1 MNKLRS
7 ILMIEL
13 GSFLFAISIGLFILP
28 GKVLTGGVAGIV
40 SLLSAY
46 MSFDEDIMVII
57 INTVLFII
65 GSLLLG
71 KEFFFNTL
79 LYSISYPLMLLF
91 VTRRM
96 PSVTVEPILA
106 SLYGG
111 FLGGVAI
118 GIMFR
123 NGGSS
128 GGVDVI
134 ALALE
139 KFFHIK
145 VNHTIMAVDALTVL
159 AGLYTYGLNAVLIG
173 LMSVFMM
180 SVAIERTLD
189 FYKTGISAK
198 KFEIISEHYKEISD
212 DINNSDID
220 RGTSFIEIEGG
231 YTGNKRMML
240 MVVVSEDQVEAI
252 NDIIRQHDPKA
263 FVIISDTREV
273 NGEGFTYMVRM

>member
-1 MNKLRS
+1 MNKLKQ

-13 GSFLFAISIGLFILP
+13 GSFLFALSIGLFILP

-46 MSFDEDIMVII
+46 IDFDADIMVII
-57 INTVLFII
+57 LNTLLFII
-65 GSLLLG
+65 GSILLG

-96 PSVTVEPILA
+96 ASVEIEPILA

-111 FLGGVAI
+111 FIGGVAI

-134 ALALE
+134 ALSLE
-139 KFFHIK
+139 KYFHIK

-173 LMSVFMM
+173 LLSVFMM
-180 SVAIERTLD
+180 SLAIERTLN
-189 FYKTGISAK
+189 FYQGGITAK
-198 KFEIISEHYKEISD
+198 KFEIISDKYKEISD
-212 DINNSDID
+212 DINNSVID
-220 RGTSFIEIEGG
+220 RGTSLIDIEGG
-231 YTGNKRMML
+231 YTGSRRKML
-240 MVVVSEDQVEAI
+240 MVVASEDQVKAI
-252 NDIIRQHDPKA
+252 NEIINKYDPKA
-263 FVIISDTREV
+263 FVIISDTNEV
-273 NGEGFTYMVRM
+273 NGEGFTYMARL

>member
-1 MNKLRS
+1 MNKLKQ

-13 GSFLFAISIGLFILP
+13 GSFLFALSIGLFILP

-46 MSFDEDIMVII
+46 LDFDADIMVII
-57 INTVLFII
+57 LNTLLFII
-65 GSLLLG
+65 GSILLG

-96 PSVTVEPILA
+96 ASVEIEPILA

-111 FLGGVAI
+111 FIGGVAI

-134 ALALE
+134 ALSLE
-139 KFFHIK
+139 KYFHIK

-173 LMSVFMM
+173 LLSVFMM
-180 SVAIERTLD
+180 SLAIERTLN
-189 FYKTGISAK
+189 FYQGGITAK
-198 KFEIISEHYKEISD
+198 KFEIISDKYKEISD
-212 DINNSDID
+212 DINNSVID
-220 RGTSFIEIEGG
+220 RGTSLIDIEGG
-231 YTGNKRMML
+231 YTGSRRKML
-240 MVVVSEDQVEAI
+240 MVVASEDQVKAI
-252 NDIIRQHDPKA
+252 NEIINKYDPKA
-263 FVIISDTREV
+263 FVIISDTNEV
-273 NGEGFTYMVRM
+273 NGEGFTYMARL

>member
-1 MNKLRS
+1 MNKLKQ

-13 GSFLFAISIGLFILP
+13 GSFLFALSIGLFILP

-46 MSFDEDIMVII
+46 VNFDADIMVII
-57 INTVLFII
+57 LNTLLFII
-65 GSLLLG
+65 GSILLG

-96 PSVTVEPILA
+96 ASVEIEPILA

-111 FLGGVAI
+111 FIGGVAI

-134 ALALE
+134 ALSLE
-139 KFFHIK
+139 KYFHIK
-145 VNHTIMAVDALTVL
+145 VNHTIMTVDAFTVL

-173 LMSVFMM
+173 LLSVFMM
-180 SVAIERTLD
+180 SLAIERTLN
-189 FYKTGISAK
+189 FYQGGITAK
-198 KFEIISEHYKEISD
+198 KFEIISDRYREISD
-212 DINNSDID
+212 DINNSVID
-220 RGTSFIEIEGG
+220 RGTSLIDIEGG
-231 YTGNKRMML
+231 YTGSRRKML
-240 MVVVSEDQVEAI
+240 MVVASEDQVKAI
-252 NDIIRQHDPKA
+252 NEIINKYDPKA
-263 FVIISDTREV
+263 FVIISDTNEV
-273 NGEGFTYMVRM
+273 NGEGFTYMARL

>member
-1 MNKLRS
+1 MNKLKQ

-13 GSFLFAISIGLFILP
+13 GSFLFALSIGLFILP

-46 MSFDEDIMVII
+46 IDYDADIMVII
-57 INTVLFII
+57 LNTLLFII
-65 GSLLLG
+65 GSILLG

-91 VTRRM
+91 VSRRM
-96 PSVTVEPILA
+96 ASVEIEPILA

-111 FLGGVAI
+111 FIGGVAI

-134 ALALE
+134 ALSLE
-139 KFFHIK
+139 KYFHIK
-145 VNHTIMAVDALTVL
+145 VNHTIMAVDAFTVL

-173 LMSVFMM
+173 LLSVFMM
-180 SVAIERTLD
+180 SLAIERTLN
-189 FYKTGISAK
+189 FYQGGITAK
-198 KFEIISEHYKEISD
+198 KFEIISDRYKEISD
-212 DINNSDID
+212 DINNSAID
-220 RGTSFIEIEGG
+220 RGTSLIDIEGG
-231 YTGNKRMML
+231 YTGSRRKML
-240 MVVVSEDQVEAI
+240 MVVASEDQVKAI
-252 NDIIRQHDPKA
+252 NEIINKYDPKA
-263 FVIISDTREV
+263 FVIISDTNEV
-273 NGEGFTYMVRM
+273 NGEGFTYMARL

>member
-1 MNKLRS
+1 
-7 ILMIEL
+7 MIEL

-46 MSFDEDIMVII
+46 VSFDEDIMVII

-96 PSVTVEPILA
+96 PAVSIDPLLA

-139 KFFHIK
+139 KYFHIK
-145 VNHTIMAVDALTVL
+145 VNHTIMAVDAITVL

-198 KFEIISEHYKEISD
+198 KFEIISERYKEISD

-240 MVVVSEDQVEAI
+240 MVVASEDQVEDI
-252 NDIIRQHDPKA
+252 NAIIRRHDPKA

>member
-1 MNKLRS
+1 
-7 ILMIEL
+7 MIEL

-46 MSFDEDIMVII
+46 VSFDEDIMVII

-96 PSVTVEPILA
+96 PAVSIDPLLA

-139 KFFHIK
+139 KYFHIK
-145 VNHTIMAVDALTVL
+145 VNHTIMAVDAITVL

-198 KFEIISEHYKEISD
+198 KFEIISERYKEISD

-231 YTGNKRMML
+231 YTGSRRTML
-240 MVVVSEDQVEAI
+240 MVVASEDQVEDI
-252 NDIIRQHDPKA
+252 NAIIRRHDPKA

>member
-1 MNKLRS
+1 
-7 ILMIEL
+7 MIEL
-13 GSFLFAISIGLFILP
+13 GSFLFAVSIGLFILP

-46 MSFDEDIMVII
+46 VNYDADIMVIVL
-57 INTVLFII
+57 NTILFII
-65 GSLLLG
+65 GSILLG
-71 KEFFFNTL
+71 KDFFFNTL
-79 LYSISYPLMLLF
+79 LYSVSYPLMLLF

-111 FLGGVAI
+111 FLGGAAI
-118 GIMFR
+118 GIMFA

-139 KFFHIK
+139 KYCRIK
-145 VNHTIMAVDALTVL
+145 VNHTIMAVDAITVL

-180 SVAIERTLD
+180 SIAIERTLN
-189 FYKTGISAK
+189 YLKPGVAAK
-198 KFEIISEHYKEISD
+198 KFEIISDHYKEISA
-212 DINNSDID
+212 DINSSDID
-220 RGTSFIEIEGG
+220 RGTSLIEIEGG

>member
-1 MNKLRS
+1 MNKLKQ

-13 GSFLFAISIGLFILP
+13 GSFLFALSIGLFILP

-46 MSFDEDIMVII
+46 IDYDADIMVII
-57 INTVLFII
+57 LNTLLFII
-65 GSLLLG
+65 GSILLG

-96 PSVTVEPILA
+96 ASVEIEPILA

-111 FLGGVAI
+111 FIGGVAI

-134 ALALE
+134 ALSLE
-139 KFFHIK
+139 KYFHIK

-173 LMSVFMM
+173 LLSVFMM
-180 SVAIERTLD
+180 SLAIERTLN
-189 FYKTGISAK
+189 FYQGGITAK
-198 KFEIISEHYKEISD
+198 KFEIISDKYKEISD
-212 DINNSDID
+212 DINNSVID
-220 RGTSFIEIEGG
+220 RGTSLIDIEGG
-231 YTGNKRMML
+231 YTGSRRKML
-240 MVVVSEDQVEAI
+240 MVVASEDQVKAI
-252 NDIIRQHDPKA
+252 NEIINKYDPKA
-263 FVIISDTREV
+263 FVIISDTNEV
-273 NGEGFTYMVRM
+273 NGEGFTYMARL

>member
-1 MNKLRS
+1 MNKLKQ

-13 GSFLFAISIGLFILP
+13 GSFLFALSIGLFILP

-46 MSFDEDIMVII
+46 IDFDADIMVII
-57 INTVLFII
+57 LNTLLFII
-65 GSLLLG
+65 GSILLG

-96 PSVTVEPILA
+96 ASVEVEPILA

-111 FLGGVAI
+111 FIGGVAI

-134 ALALE
+134 ALSLE
-139 KFFHIK
+139 KYFHIK
-145 VNHTIMAVDALTVL
+145 VNHTIMAVDAFTVL

-173 LMSVFMM
+173 LLSVFMM
-180 SVAIERTLD
+180 SFAIERTLD
-189 FYKTGISAK
+189 FYRGGIKAK
-198 KFEIISEHYKEISD
+198 KFEIISDKYKEISD
-212 DINNSDID
+212 DINNSVID
-220 RGTSFIEIEGG
+220 RGTSLIDIEGG
-231 YTGNKRMML
+231 YTGSRRKML
-240 MVVVSEDQVEAI
+240 MVVATEDQVKAI
-252 NDIIRQHDPKA
+252 NEIINKYDPKA
-263 FVIISDTREV
+263 FVIISDTNEV
-273 NGEGFTYMVRM
+273 NGEGFTYMARL

>member
-1 MNKLRS
+1 MNKLKQ

-13 GSFLFAISIGLFILP
+13 GSFLFALSIGLFILP

-46 MSFDEDIMVII
+46 IDFDADIMVII
-57 INTVLFII
+57 LNTVLFII
-65 GSLLLG
+65 GSILLG

-96 PSVTVEPILA
+96 ASVEIEPILA

-111 FLGGVAI
+111 FIGGVAI

-134 ALALE
+134 ALSLE
-139 KFFHIK
+139 KYFHIK

-173 LMSVFMM
+173 LLSVFMM
-180 SVAIERTLD
+180 SLAIERTLN
-189 FYKTGISAK
+189 FYQGGITAK
-198 KFEIISEHYKEISD
+198 KFEIISDKYKEISD
-212 DINNSDID
+212 DINNSVID
-220 RGTSFIEIEGG
+220 RGTSLIDIEGG
-231 YTGNKRMML
+231 YTGSRRKML
-240 MVVVSEDQVEAI
+240 MVVASEDQVKAI
-252 NDIIRQHDPKA
+252 NEIINKYDPKA
-263 FVIISDTREV
+263 FVIISDTNEV
-273 NGEGFTYMVRM
+273 NGEGFTYMARL